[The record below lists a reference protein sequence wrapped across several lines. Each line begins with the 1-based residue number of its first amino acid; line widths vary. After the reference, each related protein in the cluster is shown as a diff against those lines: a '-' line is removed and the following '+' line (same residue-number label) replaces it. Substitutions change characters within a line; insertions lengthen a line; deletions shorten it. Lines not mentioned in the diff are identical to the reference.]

1 MQSAETVD
9 EHLHTAASPSHTSS
23 DQVHKPLL
31 GDNPQQTKQN
41 VAGGAEGPSC
51 IQLSDILSPGQ
62 QHQEEEEHI
71 PHDEDASAL
80 QDERLLDSDILNGVC
95 DVGAALPSAD
105 TPGVG
110 CTAEVSCAQEPM
122 ASAPPQEKYS
132 ETDVHST
139 PDAHAA
145 DTVEREQLGKE
156 NLDPRDD
163 VIIRMQSFV
172 HDLTVA
178 DENSD
183 DEYSQF
189 EKEISS
195 IQQRFAECELQ
206 DEQQQQQRKALL
218 TGTGVASEVPAPA
231 AADEKGSSFSSDED
245 SSLDMYSS
253 AVLNHAYGKMQ
264 GLAPKRMVEQ
274 MKLAVQEVPEV
285 IVHARWTRTQARAQ
299 RTCTCTRIFIQR
311 GVTE

>member
-1 MQSAETVD
+1 MAPT
-9 EHLHTAASPSHTSS
+9 SP
-23 DQVHKPLL
+23 P
-31 GDNPQQTKQN
+31 
-41 VAGGAEGPSC
+41 
-51 IQLSDILSPGQ
+51 
-62 QHQEEEEHI
+62 
-71 PHDEDASAL
+71 
-80 QDERLLDSDILNGVC
+80 
-95 DVGAALPSAD
+95 
-105 TPGVG
+105 
-110 CTAEVSCAQEPM
+110 
-122 ASAPPQEKYS
+122 EKFS

-139 PDAHAA
+139 PEAHAA
-145 DTVEREQLGKE
+145 GTAEREQLGKE

-172 HDLTVA
+172 HDLTVT

-206 DEQQQQQRKALL
+206 DEQQQQRTALL
-218 TGTGVASEVPAPA
+218 TGAGVASEVPAPA
-231 AADEKGSSFSSDED
+231 AADDKGSSFSSDDD

-285 IVHARWTRTQARAQ
+285 IVHARWTRTQAH
-299 RTCTCTRIFIQR
+299 T
-311 GVTE
+311 